1 MLKDK
6 KIVLVVSGGIAAY
19 KAIDLAS
26 RLKKLGAKVRTIL
39 TKSALEFISEINFR
53 AITGEATYTDQ
64 FDLNEPIAHI
74 TLSDWADIMVIAP
87 ATANI
92 IGKLAQGI
100 GDDLA
105 TSTMLAF
112 HKPILVVP
120 AMNVNMYHNL
130 AVQNNIEL
138 IKERG
143 IHLLIPEKGMLACG
157 YEGRGKY
164 PPNEEVIPAI
174 ITYLNYQENIKSKYL
189 ITMGASQED
198 IDPMRFITNHS
209 SGKMGIALSR
219 SVYLRGG
226 ELALV
231 HSRISETLPYYLE
244 NTHKTLSAEEMFQQ
258 VVKDYQEAEVII
270 MCAAVADYTPVIKH
284 EQKIKKS
291 EEMILALKRT
301 KDILK
306 YLGENKEEG
315 QILVGFAA
323 ESENII
329 ENAKT
334 KLKKK
339 NLDLI
344 IANNISVSQSDNSQA
359 FLITADTIT
368 EFKGS
373 KLDLANKIVDTIE
386 ELKKDVKNIN

>member
-6 KIVLVVSGGIAAY
+6 RIVLVVSGGIAAY

-39 TKSALEFISEINFR
+39 TKSALEFVGEINFR
-53 AITGEATYTDQ
+53 AITGEPTYTNQ
-64 FDLNEPIAHI
+64 FDLAEPIAHI

-92 IGKLAQGI
+92 IGKFANGI

-112 HKPILVVP
+112 HKPILLVP
-120 AMNVNMYHNL
+120 AMNVNMYHNS
-130 AVQNNIEL
+130 AVQDNLESL
-138 IKERG
+138 KKRG
-143 IHLLIPEKGMLACG
+143 TYVMIPEKGMLACG

-174 ITYLNYQENIKSKYL
+174 ISSLNYKQDLSCKYL

-209 SGKMGIALSR
+209 SGKMGNALAR
-219 SVYLRGG
+219 ATYLRGG
-226 ELALV
+226 EVALI
-231 HSRISETLPYYLE
+231 HSRISESLPYYIE
-244 NTHKTLSAEEMFQQ
+244 NVHQALSAEEMFLQVKEESVKSQ
-258 VVKDYQEAEVII
+258 VVI
-270 MCAAVADYTPVIKH
+270 MCAAVADYTPVMKK

-291 EEMILALKRT
+291 EDMNLPLKRT
-301 KDILK
+301 QDILK
-306 YLGENKEEG
+306 YLGEKKKVG

-329 ENAKT
+329 ENAQA

-344 IANNISVSQSDNSQA
+344 IANDIAVSQSDDSIA
-359 FLITADTIT
+359 YLITSHSVQ
-368 EFKGS
+368 EFKGT
-373 KLDLANKIVDTIE
+373 KFELANKIIDTIQAI
-386 ELKKDVKNIN
+386 KKDVNKY

>member
-6 KIVLVVSGGIAAY
+6 NIVLVVSGGIAAY

-53 AITGEATYTDQ
+53 AITGEQTYTDQ
-64 FDLNEPIAHI
+64 FDLSEPIAHI

-92 IGKLAQGI
+92 IGKLANGI

-120 AMNVNMYHNL
+120 AMNVNMYHNQ
-130 AVQNNIEL
+130 AVQHNIEL
-138 IKERG
+138 IKQRG
-143 IHLLIPEKGMLACG
+143 INLLIPEKGMLACG

-174 ITYLNYQENIKSKYL
+174 VTYLNYEQNIKSKYL

-198 IDPMRFITNHS
+198 IDPMRYITNHS
-209 SGKMGIALSR
+209 SGKMGIALTRAS
-219 SVYLRGG
+219 YLRGG
-226 ELALV
+226 EVAV
-231 HSRISETLPYYLE
+231 IHSRISETLPYYLE
-244 NTHKTLSAEEMFQQ
+244 NTHKTLSAEEMFLQ
-258 VVKDYQEAEVII
+258 VKKESEQAEIII
-270 MCAAVADYTPVIKH
+270 MCAAVADYTPAAKQV
-284 EQKIKKS
+284 QKIKKTEDIS
-291 EEMILALKRT
+291 LELKRT
-301 KDILK
+301 QDILK
-306 YLGENKEEG
+306 YLGDNKKSG

-323 ESENII
+323 ESENIVQ
-329 ENAKT
+329 NAQA
-334 KLKKK
+334 KLKRK

-344 IANNISVSQSDNSQA
+344 IANNIAVSQKEETLA
-359 FLITADTIT
+359 YLITTNSVE
-368 EFKGS
+368 EFAGS
-373 KLDLANKIVDTIE
+373 KLELAHKIVDTIE
-386 ELKKDVKNIN
+386 AMKKDVKKY

>member
-6 KIVLVVSGGIAAY
+6 RIVLVVSGGIAAY

-39 TKSALEFISEINFR
+39 TKSALEFVGEINFR
-53 AITGEATYTDQ
+53 AITGEPTYINQ
-64 FDLNEPIAHI
+64 FDLAEPIAHI

-92 IGKLAQGI
+92 IGKFANGI

-112 HKPILVVP
+112 HKPILLVP
-120 AMNVNMYHNL
+120 AMNVNMYHNS
-130 AVQNNIEL
+130 AVQDNLESL
-138 IKERG
+138 KKRG
-143 IHLLIPEKGMLACG
+143 TYVMIPEKGMLACG

-174 ITYLNYQENIKSKYL
+174 ISCLNYKQDLSCKYL

-209 SGKMGIALSR
+209 SGKMGNALAR
-219 SVYLRGG
+219 ATYLRGG
-226 ELALV
+226 EVALI
-231 HSRISETLPYYLE
+231 HSRISESLPYYIE
-244 NTHKTLSAEEMFQQ
+244 NVHQALSAEEMFLQVKEESVKSQ
-258 VVKDYQEAEVII
+258 VVI
-270 MCAAVADYTPVIKH
+270 MCAAVADYTPVMKK

-291 EEMILALKRT
+291 EDMNLPLKRT
-301 KDILK
+301 QDILK
-306 YLGENKEEG
+306 YLGEKKKVG

-329 ENAKT
+329 ENAQA

-344 IANNISVSQSDNSQA
+344 IANDIAVSQSDDSIA
-359 FLITADTIT
+359 YLITSHSVQ
-368 EFKGS
+368 EFKGT
-373 KLDLANKIVDTIE
+373 KFELANKIIDTIQAI
-386 ELKKDVKNIN
+386 KKDVNKY

>member
-39 TKSALEFISEINFR
+39 TKSALEFVGEINFR
-53 AITGEATYTDQ
+53 AITGEPTYTDQ
-64 FDLNEPIAHI
+64 FDLAEPIAHI

-92 IGKLAQGI
+92 IGKLANGI

-112 HKPILVVP
+112 HKPILVIP
-120 AMNVNMYHNL
+120 AMNVNMYHNQ
-130 AVQNNIEL
+130 AVQNNIEV
-138 IKERG
+138 IKQRG
-143 IHLLIPEKGMLACG
+143 IKFLVPEKGMLACG

-164 PPNEEVIPAI
+164 PPNNEVIPAI
-174 ITYLNYQENIKSKYL
+174 ITFLSYQNDLKGKYL

-209 SGKMGIALSR
+209 SGKMGNALAR
-219 SVYLRGG
+219 ATYLRGG
-226 ELALV
+226 EV
-231 HSRISETLPYYLE
+231 EVIYSRITETLPYYLE
-244 NTHKTLSAEEMFQQ
+244 NTHQTLSAEDMFLQ
-258 VVKDYQEAEVII
+258 VKEESDKAEVII
-270 MCAAVADYTPVIKH
+270 MCAAVADYTPITKQ

-291 EEMILALKRT
+291 EEMKLDLKRT
-301 KDILK
+301 QDILK
-306 YLGENKEEG
+306 YLGENKKAG

-323 ESENII
+323 ESENLI
-329 ENAKT
+329 ENAQI
-334 KLKKK
+334 KLNKK

-344 IANNISVSQSDNSQA
+344 VANNISVSQSDESIA
-359 FLITADTIT
+359 YLITSTSVV

-373 KLDLANKIVDTIE
+373 KFELAHKIVDTIE
-386 ELKKDVKNIN
+386 ELKKDVKKY

>member
-1 MLKDK
+1 MLQDK
-6 KIVLVVSGGIAAY
+6 NILLVVSGGIAAF

-26 RLKKLGAKVRTIL
+26 RLKKFGAKVRTIL

-53 AITGEATYTDQ
+53 AITGQPTYTNQ
-64 FDLNEPIAHI
+64 FDLAEPIAHI
-74 TLSDWADIMVIAP
+74 TLADWADIMVIAP

-92 IGKLAQGI
+92 IGKLANGI

-112 HKPILVVP
+112 HKPILVIP
-120 AMNVNMYHNL
+120 AMNVNMYHNQ
-130 AVQNNIEL
+130 AVQHNIEV
-138 IKERG
+138 IKRHG
-143 IHLLIPEKGMLACG
+143 INILVPEKGMLACG

-174 ITYLNYQENIKSKYL
+174 ITYLQYSQTLKSKFL

-209 SGKMGIALSR
+209 SGKMGIALARAS
-219 SVYLRGG
+219 YLRGG
-226 ELALV
+226 EVAV
-231 HSRISETLPYYLE
+231 IHSRISESLPYYLE
-244 NTHKTLSAEEMFQQ
+244 NKHQTLSAEEMFQL
-258 VVKDYQEAEVII
+258 VKEESENADVII
-270 MCAAVADYTPVIKH
+270 MCAAVADYTPVIKQ

-291 EEMILALKRT
+291 DDLNLQLKRT
-301 KDILK
+301 RDILK
-306 YLGENKEEG
+306 FLGENKGKG
-315 QILVGFAA
+315 QLLVGFAA

-329 ENAKT
+329 ENAKV

-344 IANNISVSQSDNSQA
+344 IANNISVSRSDNSQA
-359 FLITADTIT
+359 FLITAHNIT
-368 EFKGS
+368 EFQGS

-386 ELKKDVKNIN
+386 ELKKDVKKY

>member
-39 TKSALEFISEINFR
+39 TKNALEFVREINFR
-53 AITGEATYTDQ
+53 AITGEPTYTDQ

-74 TLSDWADIMVIAP
+74 TLSDWADMIVIAP

-92 IGKLAQGI
+92 IGKLANGI

-112 HKPILVVP
+112 YKPILVVP

-130 AVQNNIEL
+130 AVQHNIQV
-138 IKERG
+138 IQQRG

-174 ITYLNYQENIKSKYL
+174 ITYLNYQENIQSKYL

-198 IDPMRFITNHS
+198 LDPMRFITNHS
-209 SGKMGIALSR
+209 SGKMGIALAR
-219 SVYLRGG
+219 AAYLRGG
-226 ELALV
+226 DLAV
-231 HSRISETLPYYLE
+231 IHSRISETLPYYIE
-244 NTHKTLSAEEMFQQ
+244 NTQETLSAEEMFLQ
-258 VVKDYQEAEVII
+258 VKEQYQKAEVII
-270 MCAAVADYTPVIKH
+270 MCAAVADYSPVVKQ

-291 EEMILALKRT
+291 CEMSLELKRT
-301 KDILK
+301 QDILK
-306 YLGENKEEG
+306 YLGENKKPG

-329 ENAKT
+329 ENAKV
-334 KLKKK
+334 KLRKK

-344 IANNISVSQSDNSQA
+344 IANNISVSQSDYSEA
-359 FLITADTIT
+359 YLITADNMT

-373 KLDLANKIVDTIE
+373 KFDLANKIVDTIKV
-386 ELKKDVKNIN
+386 LRKVVKKI

>member
-6 KIVLVVSGGIAAY
+6 KIVLIVSGGIAAY

-26 RLKKLGAKVRTIL
+26 RLKKLGVRVRTIL

-64 FDLNEPIAHI
+64 FDLAEPIAHI
-74 TLSDWADIMVIAP
+74 TLADWADIMVVAP

-92 IGKLAQGI
+92 IGKLANGI

-105 TSTMLAF
+105 TSTALAF
-112 HKPILVVP
+112 HKPIVIVP
-120 AMNVNMYHNL
+120 AMNVNMYHNP
-130 AVQNNIEL
+130 AVQANIETL
-138 IKERG
+138 KIRG
-143 IHLLIPEKGMLACG
+143 INLLIPEKGMLACG

-174 ITYLNYQENIKSKYL
+174 ITYLQYSKTLNSKYL

-209 SGKMGIALSR
+209 SGKMGIALARAS
-219 SVYLRGG
+219 YLRNS
-226 ELALV
+226 EV
-231 HSRISETLPYYLE
+231 TVIHSRISQVLPYYLE
-244 NTHKTLSAEEMFQQ
+244 NVHQTLSAEEMFLQ
-258 VVKDYQEAEVII
+258 VKEEYQWADVII
-270 MCAAVADYTPVIKH
+270 SCAAVADYTPAIKR

-291 EEMILALKRT
+291 QEMNLQLKRT
-301 KDILK
+301 QDILK
-306 YLGENKEEG
+306 YLGEHKKSG

-323 ESENII
+323 ESENLI
-329 ENAKT
+329 ENAQA

-344 IANNISVSQSDNSQA
+344 VANNISVAQSNRSTA
-359 FLITADTIT
+359 YLITSHSVE

-373 KLDLANKIVDTIE
+373 KFELAHKIVDTIE
-386 ELKKDVKNIN
+386 AIKKDVNKY

>member
-26 RLKKLGAKVRTIL
+26 RLKKLGVRVRTIL

-64 FDLNEPIAHI
+64 FDLAEPIAHI
-74 TLSDWADIMVIAP
+74 TLADWADIMVVAP

-92 IGKLAQGI
+92 IGKLANGI

-105 TSTMLAF
+105 TSTALAF
-112 HKPILVVP
+112 HKPIVIVP
-120 AMNVNMYHNL
+120 AMNVNMYHNP
-130 AVQNNIEL
+130 AVQANIETL
-138 IKERG
+138 KIRG
-143 IHLLIPEKGMLACG
+143 INLLIPEKGMLACG

-174 ITYLNYQENIKSKYL
+174 ITYLQYSKTLNSKYL

-209 SGKMGIALSR
+209 SGKMGIALARAS
-219 SVYLRGG
+219 YLRNS
-226 ELALV
+226 EV
-231 HSRISETLPYYLE
+231 TVIHSRISQVLPYYLE
-244 NTHKTLSAEEMFQQ
+244 NVHQTLSAEEMFMQ
-258 VVKDYQEAEVII
+258 VKEEYQWADVII
-270 MCAAVADYTPVIKH
+270 SCAAVADYTPAIKR

-291 EEMILALKRT
+291 QEMNLQLKRT
-301 KDILK
+301 QDILK
-306 YLGENKEEG
+306 YLGEHKKSG

-323 ESENII
+323 ESENLI
-329 ENAKT
+329 ENAQA

-344 IANNISVSQSDNSQA
+344 VANNISVAQSNQSTA
-359 FLITADTIT
+359 YLITSHSVE

-373 KLDLANKIVDTIE
+373 KFELAHKIVDTIE
-386 ELKKDVKNIN
+386 AIKKDVNKY